1 MFDDLLDQAAELKAR
16 GEPFALATVVA
27 CRPPT
32 SAKPGAKA
40 LIRRDGTVSGWVGG
54 ACAEPV
60 VVREALKE
68 YIAANNESRLSIVGI
83 GRSDTGDTATRAEA
97 ILAEE
102 IDPHEG
108 WSPDRNKAGSSRKRG
123 Q

>member
-1 MFDDLLDQAAELKAR
+1 MRRTTILADDALLLEAR
-16 GEPFALATVVA
+16 ALAT
-27 CRPPT
+27 
-32 SAKPGAKA
+32 
-40 LIRRDGTVSGWVGG
+40 RRGVTFTD
-54 ACAEPV
+54 

-83 GRSDTGDTATRAEA
+83 GRSDTGDIAARAEA

-108 WSPDRNKAGSSRKRG
+108 WSPDRNRAGSSRKRG